1 MNNKDYIK
9 TEADKLR
16 EELKEYCRQLSNE
29 SISFLIEKANE
40 LLEKQGSNT
49 GEKKRNN
56 AKQYIR
62 WEKSHRIFLKSRNT
76 EEKGSC
82 LFEKTFYIPDFNCII
97 Y

>member
-1 MNNKDYIK
+1 MNNKDYIN

-49 GEKKRNN
+49 GEKK
-56 AKQYIR
+56 
-62 WEKSHRIFLKSRNT
+62 EK
-76 EEKGSC
+76 
-82 LFEKTFYIPDFNCII
+82 
-97 Y
+97 